1 VLNPP
6 DKGTK
11 LLWSAADELLVIQA
25 SGLLALSQVT

>member
-6 DKGTK
+6 NKGEK

-25 SGLLALSQVT
+25 SGLLALAQVS